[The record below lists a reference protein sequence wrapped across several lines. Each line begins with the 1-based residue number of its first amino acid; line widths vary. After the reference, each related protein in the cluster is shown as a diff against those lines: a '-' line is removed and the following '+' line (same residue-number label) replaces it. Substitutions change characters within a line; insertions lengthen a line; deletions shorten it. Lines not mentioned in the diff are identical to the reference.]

1 MLLCLN
7 EIPLT
12 ISVSHTL
19 RHMHISTCT
28 HSLWPSQCFPPA
40 LLTGVA
46 PTRRHTDN
54 RSQTH
59 TQSHAWTRPYRAFF
73 PILGLH
79 NGHFVHIP
87 SPPSPPAPKLST
99 PALTINP
106 PLASSTSLSK
116 WEIMQMGSHHRGTP
130 HISDV
135 HSVRSIVC
143 VWEHVWAS
151 AHECSN
157 SPRDGYGLNKQS
169 TSQMSSESEIVPL
182 GHEL

>member
-1 MLLCLN
+1 MLLRLN

-19 RHMHISTCT
+19 SHTHILTCT

-59 TQSHAWTRPYRAFF
+59 TLTHTHKPG
-73 PILGLH
+73 PT
-79 NGHFVHIP
+79 GHF
-87 SPPSPPAPKLST
+87 SLSWDRTMGTLYTLPPPPTLPYSHPTPKLST

-106 PLASSTSLSK
+106 LLASSTSLSK

-135 HSVRSIVC
+135 HSVTSIVC
-143 VWEHVWAS
+143 VWEHVWES

-157 SPRDGYGLNKQS
+157 SPTDGCGLNRQS
-169 TSQMSSESEIVPL
+169 TSRSQVSI
-182 GHEL
+182 